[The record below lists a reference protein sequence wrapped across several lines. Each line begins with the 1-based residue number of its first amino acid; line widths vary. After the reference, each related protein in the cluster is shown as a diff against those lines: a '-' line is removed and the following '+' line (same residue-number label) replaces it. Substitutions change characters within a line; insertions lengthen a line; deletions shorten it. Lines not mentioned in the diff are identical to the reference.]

1 MKFTPIDMKNW
12 YRIQT
17 FTYFSQMAP
26 TTYSLTVNADVTNMR
41 KALKENGLKFY
52 PAYLWIITKHLNE
65 QPEFKISKKDGK
77 FGYYDRLTPFYA
89 VFHEDDKS
97 FSMLW
102 NEYSDDFR
110 VFYSQYIDIQEKYGN
125 NHGFLGRP
133 ELPPPNAYTVSC
145 LPWISF
151 QHFSV
156 HSENSEYFYPSVE
169 AGKFIEKDGKTLLP
183 LSITCHHATTDGYH
197 IKLFLDALQE
207 SMNDFRKYL

>member
-12 YRIQT
+12 TRIQT

-26 TTYSLTVNADVTNMR
+26 TTYALTVNIDVTKMR
-41 KALKENGLKFY
+41 KVLKENSMKFY
-52 PAYLWIITKHLNE
+52 PAYLWIVTKHLNE
-65 QPEFKISKKDGK
+65 QIEFKIAKKDGQL
-77 FGYYDRLTPFYA
+77 GYYDCLTPFYA

-102 NEYSDDFR
+102 NEYNDDFR
-110 VFYSQYIDIQEKYGN
+110 TFYKQYLDNQKKYGN

-133 ELPPPNAYTVSC
+133 DFPPPNAYTVSC

-156 HSENSEYFYPSVE
+156 HSENSEYYFPSVE
-169 AGKFIEKDGKTLLP
+169 AGKFIERDENTLLP
-183 LSITCHHATTDGYH
+183 LSISCHHV
-197 IKLFLDALQE
+197 
-207 SMNDFRKYL
+207 